1 MLIDISWMYPLR
13 MLDMIPENGHISI
26 FVMLMIQ
33 NFLFM
38 YFFILRILAASSIIA
53 DLTDEHEAVSGKR
66 QEGGFYS
73 IFHFTTKLGTAIGPL
88 YGGLALDL
96 IGMTDDKLPGQYDQT
111 SLNGLVWALAVVVV
125 PLMLIAYGFGKRV
138 SMTKEQLAEI
148 QERIRL
154 RRDEGS
160 PEENT

>member
-1 MLIDISWMYPLR
+1 M
-13 MLDMIPENGHISI
+13 
-26 FVMLMIQ
+26 
-33 NFLFM
+33 
-38 YFFILRILAASSIIA
+38 
-53 DLTDEHEAVSGKR
+53 
-66 QEGGFYS
+66 
-73 IFHFTTKLGTAIGPL
+73 
-88 YGGLALDL
+88 DL
-96 IGMTDDKLPGQYDQT
+96 IGMTEDKLPGQYDQT

-125 PLMLIAYGFGKRV
+125 PLMLIAYGFAKRV